1 MAGLCRTPDPVP
13 KCALAPGPWVE
24 VEQRKDWFWQEGR
37 ETGGI
42 QAWLGEIPDLHLLFS
57 TVFLA
62 KPWSRAE
69 CDPEQAELVV
79 GPGRS
84 ADIWGVLGGLFLP
97 SLWTSAREGATL
109 FPERRLSRA
118 QVVLQCRPL
127 IVKAGPPCLSAGP
140 C

>member
-1 MAGLCRTPDPVP
+1 MLYPHPIP

-24 VEQRKDWFWQEGR
+24 VEQRKDWFRQEGR

-42 QAWLGEIPDLHLLFS
+42 QAWLGEIPDLHLLCS

-84 ADIWGVLGGLFLP
+84 ADVWGVLGG
-97 SLWTSAREGATL
+97 SV
-109 FPERRLSRA
+109 SR
-118 QVVLQCRPL
+118 VYGLL
-127 IVKAGPPCLSAGP
+127 HVKAPPSSQRED
-140 C
+140 